1 MRYLSANGHLN
12 KPLTVLLTQVPKIL
26 NGGVINLEIGWHEE
40 RALAHEG
47 IQKNHLESDD
57 SLIQRRPMKI
67 EVVEKIQESWVQRR
81 KSQRNSRHSNED
93 KDLPFAETIAK
104 ILNENP
110 DEISRHFILTGAP
123 SAGKTTEL
131 NVIAGELIKLWK
143 EDTRKVIHFCSIQNT
158 SISHAKINSK
168 QE

>member
-67 EVVEKIQESWVQRR
+67 EVVEKIVSDYEENR
-81 KSQRNSRHSNED
+81 KKRLGHSGP
-93 KDLPFAETIAK
+93 KRIKYRK
-104 ILNENP
+104 I
-110 DEISRHFILTGAP
+110 
-123 SAGKTTEL
+123 
-131 NVIAGELIKLWK
+131 V
-143 EDTRKVIHFCSIQNT
+143 
-158 SISHAKINSK
+158 
-168 QE
+168 